1 MAVTVEVDGIA
12 AVGDV
17 LAGKYRVD
25 KILGIG
31 GMGMV
36 VAATHLELD
45 QRVALKFMLPSSQ
58 ESQETSGRFLREARA
73 AGRLNSDHVCRV
85 TDVGRFEGGTPYIVM
100 EYLQGESLGALLR
113 RRGPLRVHDAVDY
126 VLQAIEG
133 IAEAHANGIVHR
145 DLKPD
150 NLFLHKRNDGG
161 WIVKVLDFGISKAKA
176 AEFSTR
182 TGDVFGSPAYM
193 APEQMESSRS
203 VDHRADIWS
212 LGVVLYQLVVG
223 KAPFQGESLP
233 LLCMH
238 VVNDEPQPMSEIRG
252 DLPYGFEPVV
262 MRCLCKDAEARYADV
277 AELAEALAPFGPK
290 DATTSASRIQ
300 IVLRRQR
307 TESASVISNE
317 FSTVV
322 PEPERRSREDPDPER
337 EREPREPPRALTAP
351 TRREGAGKPGN
362 TTLGATSGQMMTP
375 ASEPHARRLVAG
387 LSAGI
392 VAVLLAIVFVVRSGS
407 HGNAASDE
415 PGIRPAAVPAAVQPA
430 QPPAPPP
437 APIVEPIE
445 PSAEPAAIPDE
456 PGAPVVAAPAP
467 APAKPAVKK
476 RRPARPAAPPSRDR
490 AATPAAAGA
499 GSGSGA
505 GSAAPDD
512 DKWMHMTHDD
522 KKP

>member
-1 MAVTVEVDGIA
+1 MTVEVNGIA

-17 LAGKYRVD
+17 LAGKYRVE

-58 ESQETSGRFLREARA
+58 ESQESSGRFLREARA

-85 TDVGRFEGGTPYIVM
+85 TDVGRFDDGMPYIVM
-100 EYLQGESLGALLR
+100 EYLQGENLGALLR
-113 RRGPLRVHDAVDY
+113 RRGPLRVSEAVDY
-126 VLQAIEG
+126 ILQAIEG
-133 IAEAHANGIVHR
+133 IAEAHAHGIIHR

-161 WIVKVLDFGISKAKA
+161 LIVKVLDFGISKAKA
-176 AEFSTR
+176 AGFSTR

-238 VVNDEPQPMSEIRG
+238 VVNDEPQPMNEIRG
-252 DLPYGFEPVV
+252 DLPLGFEAVV
-262 MRCLCKDAEARYADV
+262 MRCLHKDAEGRYADV
-277 AELAEALAPFGPK
+277 GELAEALAPFGPRN
-290 DATTSASRIQ
+290 ATTSASRIQ
-300 IVLRRQR
+300 IVLRRAR
-307 TESASVISNE
+307 TDSASVISHE
-317 FSTVV
+317 LEGVV
-322 PEPERRSREDPDPER
+322 PDHALA
-337 EREPREPPRALTAP
+337 PRVSTAP
-351 TRREGAGKPGN
+351 TRREGVGKPGT

-375 ASEPHARRLVAG
+375 ASGETSSRRLIAG
-387 LSAGI
+387 LSVGI
-392 VAVLLAIVFVVRSGS
+392 GVVVLAIVVVLRSGG
-407 HGNAASDE
+407 HGHAADE
-415 PGIRPAAVPAAVQPA
+415 PGRAGPAVVPATQPAHPPPAVPPT
-430 QPPAPPP
+430 PAPP
-437 APIVEPIE
+437 AAIVEPIVDPITE
-445 PSAEPAAIPDE
+445 PVAEP
-456 PGAPVVAAPAP
+456 VAAPPAGTPAAGPGPEAP
-467 APAKPAVKK
+467 TAPIAKPTPKK
-476 RRPARPAAPPSRDR
+476 RRPARPAAPHER
-490 AATPAAAGA
+490 AAPAAPAA
-499 GSGSGA
+499 GSGSSA
-505 GSAAPDD
+505 GSAEPDD
-512 DKWMHMTHDD
+512 DKWTHMTHDD